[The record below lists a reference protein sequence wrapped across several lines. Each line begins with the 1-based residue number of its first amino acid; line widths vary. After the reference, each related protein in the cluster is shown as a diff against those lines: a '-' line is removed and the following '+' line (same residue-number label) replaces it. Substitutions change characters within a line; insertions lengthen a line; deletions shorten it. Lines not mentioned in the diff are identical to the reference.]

1 MFQRGLRSGDDQA
14 DEDLPALEVF
24 WKERL
29 SREEAYY
36 DHFKATQ
43 AKLKATQAELEATQA
58 KLAATQAKL
67 TFIKAT
73 YKKPFEISDTN

>member
-14 DEDLPALEVF
+14 DEDLPALEDF
-24 WKERL
+24 WKYRL

-58 KLAATQAKL
+58 KLTYV
-67 TFIKAT
+67 KAT
-73 YKKPFEISDTN
+73 HKKPFAISDTN